1 MQELQAGLG
10 AGSRRELQMRRGM
23 LFKMLVRVPVPRRPL
38 PSIWRGWMMRPPDPG
53 APAIEHLEIMLW
65 RILGGRGQ
73 MIGEH
78 RFRLLVRLVVRHWP
92 ADTLERIRRAGH
104 WRGAER
110 KRAGR
115 ILAARVRES
124 AEALDEGAAEA
135 WPIILDGTVG
145 LIWIALC
152 DMHYRDEQFRDR
164 LHLLSIW
171 VAHHGATP

>member
-1 MQELQAGLG
+1 
-10 AGSRRELQMRRGM
+10 
-23 LFKMLVRVPVPRRPL
+23 
-38 PSIWRGWMMRPPDPG
+38 MMRPPDPG